1 MRLVTRIAIDD
12 NFVVNPFCAG
22 VLEIGL
28 LADELDDARV
38 GTQHLGIG
46 DTARQNQRVVFVSPD
61 PVDGAVDGDLS
72 PSL

>member
-1 MRLVTRIAIDD
+1 MADRGYR
-12 NFVVNPFCAG
+12 FFRG
-22 VLEIGL
+22 KER
-28 LADELDDARV
+28 ADELHDARV